1 MDLRRD
7 SQLLRAHQKYL
18 REGYRAC
25 QNTADTSP
33 EIGAM
38 RKIVEKCPSCDRPDM
53 VVTNLQCSECGTEV
67 RGAFAASRFCR
78 LSEPSLQFIET
89 FVRNRGN
96 LKEMERELNVA
107 YATLRTRLNGVIQE
121 MGYEG
126 ADVDPG
132 EETVDAEGIEEEAE
146 QPSLVDVMDADDAV
160 TVLADCD
167 DTCSAGQCP
176 HVGETVHRAGAER
189 KSPPSSSAATTATR
203 AV

>member
-1 MDLRRD
+1 
-7 SQLLRAHQKYL
+7 
-18 REGYRAC
+18 
-25 QNTADTSP
+25 
-33 EIGAM
+33 M

-132 EETVDAEGIEEEAE
+132 EETVDAEGTPEPMPERQE
-146 QPSLVDVMDADDAV
+146 
-160 TVLADCD
+160 VLARLSNGDITAD
-167 DTCSAGQCP
+167 EAI
-176 HVGETVHRAGAER
+176 
-189 KSPPSSSAATTATR
+189 AALEEL
-203 AV
+203 